1 MPYSQYVMKD
11 RQAIGQIRY
20 QVRRFV
26 KQMKAA
32 GVAQEDIDRIADAFQ
47 YALAISSE
55 SHDFDDDGSRI
66 YYGETQS

>member
-20 QVRRFV
+20 QVRRFI

-32 GVAQEDIDRIADAFQ
+32 GVAQEDQNRIADAFG
-47 YALAISSE
+47 YALSLASE

-66 YYGETQS
+66 YYGETQ

>member
-11 RQAIGQIRY
+11 RKAIGQIRY

-32 GVAQEDIDRIADAFQ
+32 GVGQEDLDRIADAFQ
-47 YALAISSE
+47 YALSLSSE

-66 YYGETQS
+66 YYGETES